1 MGLFG
6 KKREQ
11 DDEKSY
17 KKSGEHSL
25 RESIEIENIQKEVTL
40 KQEEIESITKK
51 LQNVREE
58 YSIAT
63 SNLMSVK
70 KENNQKKMELDM
82 TYLEYK
88 GIKTKIKDADEKFNK
103 NEKSIDELD
112 KIELNLKK
120 IKVEIENAIKEL
132 DEINKN
138 IIESKSSL
146 HEIDTQ
152 KIMAEKELEKI
163 NLKLY
168 NNKQVEKNLDQS
180 NPSEAS
186 GFTPEKKKIVE
197 DEITTKRETQG
208 IIEAASVVVGSL
220 KLKLSMVEKETHAVQ
235 ALLEKERNE
244 HSQTRKELEKLKEKL
259 NSN

>member
-11 DDEKSY
+11 SDEKPY
-17 KKSGEHSL
+17 KKSDEDSL
-25 RESIEIENIQKEVTL
+25 RGSIEIKNIQKEVTL
-40 KQEEIESITKK
+40 KQEEIETITKK
-51 LQNVREE
+51 LQSVREE

-88 GIKTKIKDADEKFNK
+88 DIKTKIKDADEKFNK
-103 NEKSIDELD
+103 NEKLIDELD
-112 KIELNLKK
+112 KTELNLKK
-120 IKVEIENAIKEL
+120 IKIEIENGIKEL
-132 DEINKN
+132 DEINKK

-168 NNKQVEKNLDQS
+168 NKKQDEQNPDQG
-180 NPSEAS
+180 NPSEVS
-186 GFTPEKKKIVE
+186 GVTPKKIVE
-197 DEITTKRETQG
+197 DAITTKRETQG
-208 IIEAASVVVGSL
+208 IIEAASVIVGSL
-220 KLKLSMVEKETHAVQ
+220 KSKLSMAEKEIDAVQ